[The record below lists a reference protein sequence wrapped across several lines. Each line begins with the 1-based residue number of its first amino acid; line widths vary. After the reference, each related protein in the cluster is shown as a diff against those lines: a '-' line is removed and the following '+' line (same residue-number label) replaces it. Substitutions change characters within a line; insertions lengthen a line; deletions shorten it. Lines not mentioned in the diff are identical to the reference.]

1 MTQQFQLSP
10 PPDDLRTP
18 LVQLKSHYLQ
28 QVLEYEK
35 KLAQA
40 LDKLAHVEALLEG
53 WSSVEELP
61 LTTELPH
68 PEPATPTPTAFSAAI
83 KRNVESDEGDVAQK
97 DSSLMSCN
105 GHVSSAVNNSALQ
118 AHQGNGAKSHHT
130 SIEEPSS
137 PNLLERFLDT
147 LNTSTRTLLS
157 FCVDSGGIELT
168 DKTVGGKTL
177 SLECPNEA
185 VFRRL
190 KLKLPGLASS
200 WNRFVGEDAR
210 FVVSTASHPL
220 DTKLLSWSKEDLAQM
235 ELVVDKVFEILGVT
249 YTQLSHRGH
258 SWLVIVPN
266 SVLTPPCCEDSPF
279 GEPHLP
285 PTTTNTHING
295 SRNGS
300 TSSDGVEEV
309 EMLPTYQGMN
319 QIEALSL
326 LLSEHSGTVLHLE
339 FIVRS
344 LYGELEPSLLKVIK
358 NRVGSSLKRGV
369 EQQLWAR
376 VADSPGCY
384 TKDLSLVEPA
394 EPPQVTRSGEG
405 RLSHRKRKS
414 SFFKLSSL
422 MLPAYRGQSL
432 KTAVASVIESHPG
445 KIYCIDDLMA
455 LLFGSVEASQKG
467 RVRGSVI
474 KGLSDGKRE
483 GRFESVPGA
492 KGCYTLSISLLEA
505 SSSTRQP

>member
-1 MTQQFQLSP
+1 MTEPFQLKP

-18 LVQLKSHYLQ
+18 LVQLKSHYVQ

-35 KLAQA
+35 KLALA
-40 LDKLAHVEALLEG
+40 KEKLAHVEALLSG

-61 LTTELPH
+61 PPH
-68 PEPATPTPTAFSAAI
+68 PPTPTPTAFSAAI
-83 KRNVESDEGDVAQK
+83 KRNVESDSGDVAQK
-97 DSSLMSCN
+97 DSSLMYSN
-105 GHVSSAVNNSALQ
+105 GHASGVVNKSALQ
-118 AHQGNGAKSHHT
+118 THQVNGASDHT
-130 SIEEPSS
+130 LIEEPSS
-137 PNLLERFLDT
+137 QKLLERFIDT
-147 LNTSTRTLLS
+147 LDTSTRTLLS
-157 FCVDSGGIELT
+157 FCVDSGGISLT
-168 DKTVGGKTL
+168 DNTVGGRTL
-177 SLECPNEA
+177 SLECPNDA

-190 KLKLPGLASS
+190 KLKLPSLASK
-200 WNRFVGEDAR
+200 WNRFVGEDAQ

-220 DTKLLSWSKEDLAQM
+220 DTKELSWSKEDLAQM
-235 ELVVDKVFEILGVT
+235 ELVVDKVFELLGVT
-249 YTQLSHRGH
+249 YTQLSHLGH
-258 SWLVIVPN
+258 SWLAIVPN
-266 SVLTPPCCEDSPF
+266 SLLTPLGCEDSPF

-285 PTTTNTHING
+285 PTTTNTQING

-300 TSSDGVEEV
+300 TSSDGVEDV
-309 EMLPTYQGMN
+309 EMLSTYQGMN

-358 NRVGSSLKRGV
+358 NRVGSSLKQGV
-369 EQQLWAR
+369 EQKLWAR
-376 VADSPGCY
+376 VTNSPGCY
-384 TKDLSLVEPA
+384 TKDLSLVEPV

-432 KTAVASVIESHPG
+432 KAAVASVIESHPG

-455 LLFGSVEASQKG
+455 LLFGNVGASQKS
-467 RVRGSVI
+467 RVRDAVI

-492 KGCYTLSISLLEA
+492 KGCFTLSISLLEA
-505 SSSTRQP
+505 SSSTSQP

>member
-1 MTQQFQLSP
+1 MSQQFQLEP

-18 LVQLKSHYLQ
+18 LVQLKSHYVQ

-35 KLAQA
+35 KLALA

-61 LTTELPH
+61 VTTELQH
-68 PEPATPTPTAFSAAI
+68 PEPASPTPTASSPAI
-83 KRNVESDEGDVAQK
+83 PENVESDSGEVAQK
-97 DSSLMSCN
+97 DSSLMDSN
-105 GHVSSAVNNSALQ
+105 GYVSSSVNKSAVLT
-118 AHQGNGAKSHHT
+118 HQGNGTKSHT
-130 SIEEPSS
+130 LIEEPSS
-137 PNLLERFLDT
+137 PNLLEQFLDT
-147 LNTSTRTLLS
+147 LSTSTRTLLS
-157 FCVDSGGIELT
+157 FCVDSGGISLT

-200 WNRFVGEDAR
+200 WNRFVGEDAIV
-210 FVVSTASHPL
+210 VVSTASHPL

-235 ELVVDKVFEILGVT
+235 ELVVDKVFELLGVT
-249 YTQLSHRGH
+249 YTQFTHRGH

-266 SVLTPPCCEDSPF
+266 SVLTPLGSEDSPF

-285 PTTTNTHING
+285 PTTTNTQING

-300 TSSDGVEEV
+300 TSSDGVEDV
-309 EMLPTYQGMN
+309 EMLPTYQGIN

-326 LLSEHSGTVLHLE
+326 LLGEHSGTVLHLE

-474 KGLSDGKRE
+474 KGLSDGKQE

>member
-1 MTQQFQLSP
+1 
-10 PPDDLRTP
+10 
-18 LVQLKSHYLQ
+18 VQLKSHYVQ

-35 KLAQA
+35 KLALA

-61 LTTELPH
+61 HPH
-68 PEPATPTPTAFSAAI
+68 PPTPTPAAFSAAI
-83 KRNVESDEGDVAQK
+83 PENLSSDSGDVVEK
-97 DSSLMSCN
+97 DSSLTDNN
-105 GHVSSAVNNSALQ
+105 GNASTAVNKSAVQ
-118 AHQGNGAKSHHT
+118 THQGNGAKSHT
-130 SIEEPSS
+130 SVEEPFS
-137 PNLLERFLDT
+137 PNLLERFIDLLD
-147 LNTSTRTLLS
+147 TSTRTLLS
-157 FCVDSGGIELT
+157 FCVDSGGISLT
-168 DKTVGGKTL
+168 ENTVGGKTL
-177 SLECPNEA
+177 SLECPNDA

-190 KLKLPGLASS
+190 KLKLPRLASL
-200 WNRFVGEDAR
+200 WNRFVGEDAI
-210 FVVSTASHPL
+210 VMVSTANNPL
-220 DTKLLSWSKEDLAQM
+220 ETKVLSWSKEDLAQM
-235 ELVVDKVFEILGVT
+235 ELVVDKVFELLGVT
-249 YTQLSHRGH
+249 YTQLKHLGH

-266 SVLTPPCCEDSPF
+266 SVLTPLGGEDSLF

-285 PTTTNTHING
+285 PTTTNTQING

-300 TSSDGVEEV
+300 TSSDGVEDV

-358 NRVGSSLKRGV
+358 NRVGSSLKQGV
-369 EQQLWAR
+369 EQKLWAK
-376 VADSPGCY
+376 VTDSPGCY
-384 TKDLSLVEPA
+384 TFDLSLVEPV
-394 EPPQVTRSGEG
+394 EPPQVKRSGEG

-432 KTAVASVIESHPG
+432 KAAVASVIESHPG
-445 KIYCIDDLMA
+445 KIYCIDDLIA

-467 RVRGSVI
+467 RVRDAVI
-474 KGLSDGKRE
+474 KGLSEGKLQ
-483 GRFESVPGA
+483 GRFESVPDS

-505 SSSTRQP
+505 SSSKSQP